1 MHLWRRENRRRTV
14 DLPEQRSRR
23 VCLAWPRIFANRP
36 LGLRLFK
43 PPKEICCV
51 NPGVW
56 LSSEVGLSSLVTSPL
71 LPSSL
76 APSLSSPSSSISKPD
91 SSPSSS
97 GPPGTSLG
105 GMRSAGMEV
114 KTPFL
119 VAGDGGALG
128 MKNPEKVR
136 LRLNRR
142 DERIAE
148 QL

>member
-1 MHLWRRENRRRTV
+1 MISPNKDR
-14 DLPEQRSRR
+14 DGF
-23 VCLAWPRIFANRP
+23 AWPGLWIFANRP

-71 LPSSL
+71 LPSLL

-128 MKNPEKVR
+128 MKSGGKGASASTEETDVSPAV
-136 LRLNRR
+136 
-142 DERIAE
+142 
-148 QL
+148 